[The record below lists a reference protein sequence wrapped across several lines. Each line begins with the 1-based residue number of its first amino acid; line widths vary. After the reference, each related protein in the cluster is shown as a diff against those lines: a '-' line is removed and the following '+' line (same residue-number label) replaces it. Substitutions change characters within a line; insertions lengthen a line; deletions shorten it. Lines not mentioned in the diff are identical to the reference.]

1 MTIISKFIKAAEDHW
16 AIDDDF
22 SDHTRFARIGHV
34 PGDGYPAV
42 VRVEH
47 NPTTGEVTGGS
58 VWNSLDPF
66 GELEEMELGTRSIM
80 AVLSNVDNPFRYKP
94 FHEAFLATH
103 PVSISEKVLA
113 GRIGESERQVRN
125 ARIMGF
131 MSGYLADKLCVVV
144 LGKHP
149 MELYGFDAWCEHE
162 SKGAWPVKGKR
173 SRSAED

>member
-1 MTIISKFIKAAEDHW
+1 MTTIEKFIKAAEDHW
-16 AIDDDF
+16 VIDD
-22 SDHTRFARIGHV
+22 SMNGEVRFARFSHT

-42 VRVEH
+42 VRVEYDRSK
-47 NPTTGEVTGGS
+47 EVTGGS
-58 VWNSLDPF
+58 VWNSLDPY
-66 GELEEMELGTRSIM
+66 GELEEIELGTRSIM

-149 MELYGFDAWCEHE
+149 MELYGFESWCEHE

-173 SRSAED
+173 SKSED